1 MTTVKYIN
9 GIDEVIRLNKK
20 AIKADYNRA
29 LEIPNFIDGV
39 CELAGASSPQVWN
52 YKFIVTREGTFVHN
66 DSEMRVTFIMGTK
79 PRRYAGGQKFKNGDM
94 VGELVTIDMSF
105 EDYEALPS
113 LRY

>member
-1 MTTVKYIN
+1 
-9 GIDEVIRLNKK
+9 
-20 AIKADYNRA
+20 
-29 LEIPNFIDGV
+29 
-39 CELAGASSPQVWN
+39 
-52 YKFIVTREGTFVHN
+52 
-66 DSEMRVTFIMGTK
+66 MGTK